1 MSDATDRPSL
11 LYWDSCP
18 FIALIGNDNERREMC
33 RLIMKEAEKGNLRIV
48 TSALTFAE
56 VIRPEPDGEP
66 ILDTEQELQVLQFLG
81 NEYIIV
87 RWVDRQIGN
96 MARQVARQTGL
107 KPPDA
112 IHVATALRIEANIL
126 HTYDRKIL
134 NQNGKVGIPP
144 LQIEEPQW
152 SVQYEMP
159 LKDKSD

>member
-1 MSDATDRPSL
+1 MTNATEKPSL

-18 FIALIGNDNERREMC
+18 FIALIGSNKERRDMC
-33 RLIMKEAEKGNLRIV
+33 RLIMKEAEKGDLRIV

-56 VIRPEPDGEP
+56 VIRPEPEGGP
-66 ILDTEQELQVLQFLG
+66 ILDTEQELQVLRFLD
-81 NEYIIV
+81 NEYIVV

-112 IHVATALRIEANIL
+112 IHIATALRAEANVL

-134 NQNGKVGIPP
+134 SQNEKVGFPP
-144 LQIEEPQW
+144 LRIEEPRW
-152 SVQYEMP
+152 TVQYEMP
-159 LKDKSD
+159 LEGKND